1 MTEKLRA
8 RFLLALV
15 CATVGATAVVGAEIL
30 EQVLVKVNGEIM
42 TKTDLEN
49 RQVVALRLRGQQV
62 DLKGATNQQLRKA
75 LDEITPRIMAEAVD
89 EMILLQRGKEL
100 GYTLGDEQF
109 KSILENIKKDNK
121 FETEEQFQAAL
132 KSENLTMPDL
142 RRNLERQMIIQRV
155 EQNEVLGKVAVTD
168 EEAQAYYQAHLGEFT
183 TAPSI
188 MLREILVSLPID
200 PKGVNVGLDDQTREK
215 AEQIRARIVAG
226 EPFERVAAEVS
237 ASPSKANGGLIGPIS
252 LNDLSPDLRAVI
264 EPMKAGDVTE
274 VLRTARGYQLLKLES
289 SSPKQTL
296 PFEQAREQISDRVFT
311 GKRKEQLQKY
321 LDKMRAQAIIE
332 WKNEDIKKAYEEGL
346 KQLAAA
352 PA

>member
-1 MTEKLRA
+1 MIDKFRT
-8 RFLLALV
+8 RFALALICSALV
-15 CATVGATAVVGAEIL
+15 ATAVARAEIL
-30 EQVLVKVNGEIM
+30 EQVLVKVNGEIL

-75 LDEITPRIMAEAVD
+75 LDEVTPRIMAEAVD

-109 KSILENIKKDNK
+109 KSILDNIKKDNK
-121 FETEEQFQAAL
+121 FENEEAFQTAL
-132 KSENLTMPDL
+132 KSENLTMVDL

-155 EQNEVLGKVAVTD
+155 EQNEVLGKVGVTD
-168 EEAQAYYQAHLGEFT
+168 EEAQAYYQAHLTEFT
-183 TAPSI
+183 TSPSI
-188 MLREILVSLPID
+188 TLREILVSLPTD
-200 PKGVNVGLDDQTREK
+200 PKGVNVGLDDAAREK
-215 AEQIRARIVAG
+215 AEQIRGRVVAG
-226 EPFERVAAEVS
+226 ESFETVAGETS
-237 ASPSKANGGLIGPIS
+237 ASPSKTNGGLVGPIS
-252 LNDLSPDLRAVI
+252 LNDLSPDLRAII
-264 EPMKAGDVTE
+264 EPMKVGDVSQ
-274 VLRTARGYQLLKLES
+274 VLRTARGYQLLKLET

-296 PFEQAREQISDRVFT
+296 PFDQAREQISDRVFT

-321 LDKMRAQAIIE
+321 LEKMRAQAIIE
-332 WKNEDIKKAYEEGL
+332 WKNEDIKRAYEEGL